1 MPRGCRKKQL
11 RGSDDVRTKIF
22 WKNYSHYVT
31 EHDRIEAEPN
41 EDSERI
47 GQFSRKIRRKSM
59 KRNLYLKTTPVEEAL
74 AKYMEALHRAE
85 ALRPQTEVIDA
96 CEALGRRTAGPV
108 FARCCSPLFNA
119 AAMDGIAVRAADT
132 KGADESRPKRLK
144 LGVDYKIVDTGDPI
158 KAPFDA
164 VIMAEE
170 VVEIDEERVEIRA
183 SVPGWNNVRPIG
195 EDIAAGEMILQ
206 TGHLIRPVDI
216 GVLLASG
223 NLQVEVYQKPR
234 VGILP
239 TGTEIISPSALPK
252 EGDIIDSNSGMFA
265 AMVEEAGG
273 VPERLDIVE
282 DDYEKI
288 KETVLHQLETQDM
301 VLINAGSSAGTEDYT
316 VHVLREIGQVV
327 IHGVAMKP
335 GKPVILAIAGG
346 KPVIGLPG
354 YPVSAWLA
362 FENFVTPVLQAL
374 GGDKTAAAASTASN
388 ATAAAAGARASGKG
402 AASAISTRT
411 VQAVISRRIVSSL
424 KHREYVRVKVGKVG
438 EKLVA
443 APLARGAGAAMS
455 LVRADGFCVIPQ
467 NSEGFE
473 AGEIVEVCLYKDLEE
488 IENTLVSIG
497 SHDLIL
503 DLIGDRMAAGSGGFH
518 MSSTH
523 VGSMGGLMALQRRE
537 TTIAPTHLLNEADG
551 VYNTAI
557 MKQMFPEGTM
567 ALIKG
572 VDRVQGIMVKK
583 GNPLEIKGIEDLTR
597 VRYVNRQRGAGTR
610 ILLDY
615 MLKQAEIRP
624 EDIDGYEKEAATHMA
639 VAALVAS
646 DEIDAGMGVQSAA
659 VVMGLDFIEV
669 GPEEYDF
676 AIYRENL
683 ELPQVQAFLEIL
695 KSWEFHEKLKE
706 MGGYG
711 WQQAGRIEYI

>member
-1 MPRGCRKKQL
+1 
-11 RGSDDVRTKIF
+11 
-22 WKNYSHYVT
+22 
-31 EHDRIEAEPN
+31 
-41 EDSERI
+41 
-47 GQFSRKIRRKSM
+47 M

-74 AKYMEALHRAE
+74 AKYMEAMQQEGMLQ
-85 ALRPQTEVIDA
+85 PQTEVIDA
-96 CEALGRRTAGPV
+96 CDSLGRRTAGPV

-119 AAMDGIAVRAADT
+119 SAMDGIAVRAADT

-144 LGVDYKIVDTGDPI
+144 LGLDYKIVDTGDPI

-164 VIMAEE
+164 VIMAED
-170 VVEIDEERVEIRA
+170 VVELDEETVEIRA
-183 SVPGWNNVRPIG
+183 SVPGWNHVRPIG
-195 EDIAAGEMILQ
+195 EDIAVGEMILQ
-206 TGHLIRPVDI
+206 TGHVIRPVDI

-223 NLQVEVYQKPR
+223 NLQVEVYRKPR

-239 TGTEIISPSALPK
+239 TGTEIIKPSAVPK

-288 KETVLHQLETQDM
+288 KETVLRQLEIQDM

-335 GKPVILAIAGG
+335 GKPVILAIADG

-362 FENFVTPVLQAL
+362 FENFVTPVLRAL
-374 GGDKTAAAASTASN
+374 GGDTAVA
-388 ATAAAAGARASGKG
+388 AAAAGAGAAGNG
-402 AASAISTRT
+402 AASGSGTVAATSSGVGSRT

-424 KHREYVRVKVGKVG
+424 KHREYVRVKIGKVG
-438 EKLVA
+438 DKLVA

-473 AGEIVEVCLYKDLEE
+473 AGETVEVCLYKDLEE
-488 IENTLVSIG
+488 IKNTLVSIG

-503 DLIGDRMAAGSGGFH
+503 DLIGDRMAAGNGGFH

-551 VYNTAI
+551 VYNIAI
-557 MKQMFPEGTM
+557 LKQIFPEGTM

-572 VDRVQGIMVKK
+572 VDRMQGIMVKK
-583 GNPLEIKGIEDLTR
+583 GNPLGIKGIEDLTR

-610 ILLDY
+610 VLLDY
-615 MLKQAEIRP
+615 MLKQAGIRP

-659 VVMGLDFIEV
+659 SAMGLDFIEV

-676 AIYRENL
+676 AIYREDL

-695 KSWEFHEKLKE
+695 KSREFHEKLKE

-711 WQQAGRIEYI
+711 WRQAGRIELI